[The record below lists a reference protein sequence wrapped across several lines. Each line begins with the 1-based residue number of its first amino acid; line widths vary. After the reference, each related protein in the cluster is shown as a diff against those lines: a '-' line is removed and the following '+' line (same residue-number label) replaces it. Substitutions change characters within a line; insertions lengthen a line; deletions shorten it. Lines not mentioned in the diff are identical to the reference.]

1 MAVKLYGPEE
11 ITLGVTE
18 VGPGHKRE
26 RISRSQ
32 GSSPRW
38 DQKRRFSRFPPGV
51 VTLTP
56 YVKLTASGSLQS
68 MLTVCKYVY
77 IIKMNRNQKFRYTM

>member
-11 ITLGVTE
+11 IALGVTE
-18 VGPGHKRE
+18 VGPGHE
-26 RISRSQ
+26 RTDIQVAGIFSAFGRFSVA
-32 GSSPRW
+32 GGETSLT
-38 DQKRRFSRFPPGV
+38 RFSRFPPGD
-51 VTLTP
+51 VTLMP

-77 IIKMNRNQKFRYTM
+77 IIN